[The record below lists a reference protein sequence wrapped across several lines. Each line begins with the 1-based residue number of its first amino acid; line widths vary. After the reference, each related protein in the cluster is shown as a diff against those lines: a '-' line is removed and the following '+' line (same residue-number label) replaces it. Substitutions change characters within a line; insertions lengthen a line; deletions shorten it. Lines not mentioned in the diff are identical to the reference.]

1 MTNSPAD
8 ELLTIRDLLR
18 HAVTRF
24 SRAGL
29 VYGQGTGNALEE
41 AVFLILEALR
51 LPVED
56 VNPWADAR
64 LTRDEREGLLELIE
78 ERITSRKPAAYLLNR
93 AYMHGEGFYVDE
105 RVLIPRSFI
114 GELLFSELVGGEGLN
129 LIEDPE
135 AVGSVLDLC
144 TGSGCLAIL
153 ATRIFPHAQVDAVD
167 VSADALEVARRNLRE
182 KALEE
187 RVELFEGDLFAPIGA
202 RRYDLII
209 TNPPYVSA
217 EEMDALPEEFR
228 VEPALALAGGG
239 EAGLAI
245 VTRILEQA
253 ADHLNEGGG
262 LICEI
267 GTGRAAL
274 EEMFPELSFVW
285 LDTADSQSEVFW
297 ISREALAA
305 LG

>member
-1 MTNSPAD
+1 M
-8 ELLTIRDLLR
+8 
-18 HAVTRF
+18 
-24 SRAGL
+24 
-29 VYGQGTGNALEE
+29 
-41 AVFLILEALR
+41 
-51 LPVED
+51 
-56 VNPWADAR
+56 
-64 LTRDEREGLLELIE
+64 
-78 ERITSRKPAAYLLNR
+78 
-93 AYMHGEGFYVDE
+93 
-105 RVLIPRSFI
+105 
-114 GELLFSELVGGEGLN
+114 
-129 LIEDPE
+129 
-135 AVGSVLDLC
+135 
-144 TGSGCLAIL
+144 
-153 ATRIFPHAQVDAVD
+153 D

-285 LDTADSQSEVFW
+285 LDTAGSQSEVFW